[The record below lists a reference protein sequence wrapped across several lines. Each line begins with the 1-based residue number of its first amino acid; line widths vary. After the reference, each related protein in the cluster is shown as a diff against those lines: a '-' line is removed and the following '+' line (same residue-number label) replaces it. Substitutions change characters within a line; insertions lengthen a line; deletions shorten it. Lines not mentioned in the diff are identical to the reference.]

1 MMKCKKKKKI
11 DMYVVNDFRFK
22 DIYMIVYINI
32 LRFIYV

>member
-1 MMKCKKKKKI
+1 MKCKKKKI